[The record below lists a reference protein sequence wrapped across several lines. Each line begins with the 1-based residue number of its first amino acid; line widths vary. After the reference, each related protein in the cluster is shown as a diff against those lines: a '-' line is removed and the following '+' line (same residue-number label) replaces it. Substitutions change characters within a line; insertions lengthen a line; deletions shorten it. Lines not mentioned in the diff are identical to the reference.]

1 LDFGSKDGGLHRGD
15 AFLGQDIAANSVPL
29 LMMTGI

>member
-1 LDFGSKDGGLHRGD
+1 LDFGCENGGLHRGTPS
-15 AFLGQDIAANSVPL
+15 LGSGSRSSVPL